1 MRISDW
7 SSDVCSSDLA
17 ATTTASVVV
26 LAARSG
32 AGVETCPPVAQAV
45 SATSRPTDMQARA
58 WHRMRNVMR
67 NIPRCVGNDRV
78 QLPGPSSTYG
88 QKLRNPVMINALVKS
103 MKNAPTKLGRASRG
117 ERVCQYV

>member
-1 MRISDW
+1 MYSHPCSLHDALTIS
-7 SSDVCSSDLA
+7 
-17 ATTTASVVV
+17 
-26 LAARSG
+26 
-32 AGVETCPPVAQAV
+32 GVETWPPVAQAV

-58 WHRMRNVMR
+58 LHRMRNDML

-103 MKNAPTKLGRASRG
+103 MKNAPTSGATRNARG
-117 ERVCQYV
+117 AMP